1 MTASVE
7 EKRKHIR
14 HSITGIRESTAQ
26 KPDENEDVFDIN
38 MFDLSAGGAGFS
50 SHEKLEKGDTIS
62 FFFSL
67 PGVVQKKVG
76 ARGTIARVLEQ
87 DDPSGNPLFS
97 YGLKIHNFIT
107 EGEISGNDSS
117 PVEVRVNTAEKN
129 EEICMIL
136 RKREINWLREKANEK
151 NTTPAQILS
160 ELIAN
165 SEK

>member
-1 MTASVE
+1 MTTND

-14 HSITGIRESTAQ
+14 HSITGIRESTAE
-26 KPDENEDVFDIN
+26 KPGVSKDGFNIN

-67 PGVVQKKVG
+67 PGVVEKKVG
-76 ARGTIARVLEQ
+76 ARGTIVRVVEQ
-87 DDPSGNPLFS
+87 DVPSGEPLFS

-107 EGEISGNDSS
+107 EQEISGIDSS
-117 PVEVRVNTAEKN
+117 PVAVKVNTAEKN

-136 RKREINWLREKANEK
+136 RKSEISWLRNKANER

-165 SEK
+165 SDR